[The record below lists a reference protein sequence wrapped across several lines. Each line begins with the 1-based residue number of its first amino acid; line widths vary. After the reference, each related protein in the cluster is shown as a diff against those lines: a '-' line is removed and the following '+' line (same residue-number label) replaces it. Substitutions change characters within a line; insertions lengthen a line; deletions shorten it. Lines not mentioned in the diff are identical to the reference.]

1 MLVMLR
7 EKGEISIHLI
17 GTNGFYE
24 NTQNEMFIAVG
35 LRVLGPLNL
44 KISCRPLTD
53 DVK

>member
-17 GTNGFYE
+17 DTNGFYE

-35 LRVLGPLNL
+35 CGVVVVVAVVVIVSNE
-44 KISCRPLTD
+44 
-53 DVK
+53 